1 MKGSIYCIIDNTT
14 GKYYIGST
22 NLPVEERLQHHK
34 RDCNRWIKD
43 KYQYVSSFE
52 IIQNNN
58 YSIYLIKELEYDD
71 DEEEQLLFLE
81 RNFIEDGWREGNC
94 VNKLSPITTEE
105 EKVEYNKQYKIDN
118 RDKLLEYNKQY
129 KIDNREELLEY
140 NTQYRNDNREYY
152 NQYRIDNK
160 DKLNKKFECPCGGKY
175 THSNKSNHEK
185 SITHQK
191 YINSIQSP
199 PPP

>member
-1 MKGSIYCIIDNTT
+1 MIGFIYCIIDNTN

-22 NLPVEERLQHHK
+22 NLPVEERLQHHEK
-34 RDCNRWIKD
+34 NCKMWIKG
-43 KYQYVSSFE
+43 KSQYVSSYE

-58 YSIYLIKELEYDD
+58 YKIYLIKELEYDD

-81 RNFIEDGWREGNC
+81 RKFIEDGLREGNC
-94 VNKLSPITTEE
+94 INKKIPIKTEE
-105 EKVEYNKQYKIDN
+105 ERIEYQNQYNYQYRIDN
-118 RDKLLEYNKQY
+118 RDKLLENMK
-129 KIDNREELLEY
+129 
-140 NTQYRNDNREYY
+140 
-152 NQYRIDNK
+152 QYRIDNRN
-160 DKLNKKFECPCGGKY
+160 KLNEKFNCPCGGKY